1 MSVSTHGLRVKT
13 RSHAVRAAVELLS
26 SMRFS
31 IALLTIICIAS
42 VIGTVLT
49 QHDPYGNYV
58 NQFGPF
64 WAQVFAMVGLY
75 AVYSAWWFLLILAFL
90 VISTS
95 LCIARNTP
103 KILADLKTYKEDIR
117 EQSLRAFGH
126 RAEAPLA
133 EGAEVA
139 ARRVGQTLAGGGW
152 KVRLQQRSNGWMVAA
167 KKGSL
172 SKLGYIA
179 AHSAIVL
186 VCLGGL
192 LDGDMVVRAQ
202 MWLTG
207 KTLYTGAGLIAD
219 VGPQHRLPPNNLAF
233 RGNLLVTEGQQA
245 STAVINQA
253 KGVVLQDLPFSVELK
268 KFFVDYYST
277 GMPKLFAS
285 DVVFRDNV
293 TGKTMAA
300 RIEVNHPV
308 RFDGVE
314 VYQSSFTDGGSHV
327 TLQAYPMNAATK
339 PFDIEGTIG
348 GSSQLT
354 KGQGAGSDKLTLEY
368 ADLRVIN
375 VENFGDGS
383 GNGTG
388 TDVRKVNLRSSI
400 DASLG
405 AADSSSTVKALR
417 NVGPSITYRLRDAA
431 GQAQEF
437 QNYMLPV
444 DMGVGVPVFLLGVR
458 DTPEAPYR
466 YLRIPA
472 DDRGTME
479 GFMRLRAALADP
491 ALRREAVQRY
501 AALAV
506 EPGKPALAQEL
517 AASAGRALAL
527 FAGADGGAAKPIGH
541 RGGLQALSDFIEA
554 NVPADQRS
562 RASEVLVR
570 ILNGSLFQLAQIARE
585 QAGLPALEPSE
596 KTQAFMRQA
605 VLSLSDAQ
613 FYPAPM
619 TFMLKNFKQVQ
630 ASVFQVTRAPGGN
643 IFFLGCGLLILGIF
657 LMLFVRERRLWVWIA
672 PQGDQAHATMA
683 LSANRKTIDGDRE
696 FDHLKHALIGAK
708 D

>member
-1 MSVSTHGLRVKT
+1 
-13 RSHAVRAAVELLS
+13 
-26 SMRFS
+26 MRFS

-42 VIGTVLT
+42 IIGTVLT

-64 WAQVFAMVGLY
+64 WAQVFAAVGLY
-75 AVYSAWWFLLILAFL
+75 SVYSAWWFLLILAFL
-90 VISTS
+90 VTSTS

-126 RAEAPLA
+126 RAEAPLDEA
-133 EGAEVA
+133 PEA
-139 ARRVGQTLAGGGW
+139 AVRRVGETLTGGGW

-172 SKLGYIA
+172 GKLGYIA

-192 LDGDMVVRAQ
+192 LDGNMVVHAQ

-207 KTLYTGAGLIAD
+207 KTVYSGGGLLSNVAS
-219 VGPQHRLPPNNLAF
+219 QHRLPPGNLAF
-233 RGNLLVTEGQQA
+233 RGNLLVAEGQQA
-245 STAVINQA
+245 STAVIDQSN
-253 KGVVLQDLPFSVELK
+253 GVILQDLPFSIELK
-268 KFFVDYYST
+268 KFFVQYYST

-285 DVVFRDNV
+285 DVVFRDHA

-300 RIEVNHPV
+300 RIEVNHPIK
-308 RFDGVE
+308 FDGVE

-327 TLQAYPMNAATK
+327 TLQALPMSAATK
-339 PFDIEGTIG
+339 PFEIEGVIG

-354 KGQGAGSDKLTLEY
+354 KGQGPGSDKLTLEY

-375 VENFGDGS
+375 VENFGAGS
-383 GNGTG
+383 GDGTG

-400 DASLG
+400 DSSLG
-405 AADSSSTVKALR
+405 AADNSSTVKALR

-431 GQAQEF
+431 GQAREF

-444 DMGVGVPVFLLGVR
+444 DMGDGVPVFLLGVR

-472 DDRGTME
+472 DDHGSIE
-479 GFMRLRAALADP
+479 GFIRLRAALADP
-491 ALRREAVQRY
+491 ALRQEAVQRY

-506 EPGKPALAQEL
+506 DSSKPELTQEL
-517 AASAGRALAL
+517 ATSAARALAL
-527 FAGADGGAAKPIGH
+527 FAGTDNRGGASPSGQH
-541 RGGLQALSDFIEA
+541 GGLQALSDFIET
-554 NVPADQRS
+554 NVPVAQRS

-570 ILNGSLFQLAQIARE
+570 ILNGTLFQLAQITRE
-585 QAGLPALEPSE
+585 RAGLPALEPSE
-596 KTQAFMRQA
+596 ETQAFMRQA

-613 FYPAPM
+613 FYPAPT

-630 ASVFQVTRAPGGN
+630 ARVFQVTRAPGGN

-657 LMLFVRERRLWVWIA
+657 LMLFVRERRLWVWIT
-672 PQGDQAHATMA
+672 PQGDKAHATMA
-683 LSANRKTIDGDRE
+683 LSANRKTMDGDRE
-696 FDHLKHALIGAK
+696 FDHLKHRLIGAK